1 MPIVSAHVC
10 SLARIPGSRP
20 HFESRDRASHKTHSP
35 KRTRYNLRPASS
47 SFFRLLRGPLAMME
61 VNMEKLKST
70 VRPIILTILPRY
82 TFVNAITLLMLLAER
97 AVNEK

>member
-1 MPIVSAHVC
+1 VIE
-10 SLARIPGSRP
+10 R
-20 HFESRDRASHKTHSP
+20 
-35 KRTRYNLRPASS
+35 RTRRTVPKELGKTCVPLVRR
-47 SFFRLLRGPLAMME
+47 FFRLLRGPLAMME